1 MTNFDQCNPDRIND
15 LSEQDIEQNDNSLI
29 SDHIDNAYQEN
40 PYEINVF
47 DNAYTESFT
56 NPNPKNSYSK
66 QKSGWELE

>member
-1 MTNFDQCNPDRIND
+1 MTNSDQCNPNQIND
-15 LSEQDIEQNDNSLI
+15 LSEQNIEQNDNSLI
-29 SDHIDNAYQEN
+29 GNTIDNAYQEN

-56 NPNPKNSYSK
+56 APNPKNSYSK